1 MEKRFENNNFETE
14 KDRMLQESIKRIN
27 EELASETDESKKEE
41 LQKALK
47 ELENKKTSIIDSYN
61 KTPEVGPFAEKFI
74 NEGKEISDTATKLA
88 SVRLLNEQIDAHK
101 DAINSRDVSEASDL
115 KNETDKAIIEDLE
128 KKISNLQT
136 GKEEPIEVTSD
147 VEEPYLKA

>member
-47 ELENKKTSIIDSYN
+47 ELENKKN
-61 KTPEVGPFAEKFI
+61 K
-74 NEGKEISDTATKLA
+74 
-88 SVRLLNEQIDAHK
+88 R
-101 DAINSRDVSEASDL
+101 
-115 KNETDKAIIEDLE
+115 
-128 KKISNLQT
+128 
-136 GKEEPIEVTSD
+136 
-147 VEEPYLKA
+147 Y